1 MQINGISNG
10 MNAATI
16 GAQRGI
22 DLEEAR
28 EIKNGTTEEGAK
40 MRQAFK
46 TTEQARGL
54 GSRIDVQA

>member
-1 MQINGISNG
+1 MQIIGITNGTHVA
-10 MNAATI
+10 MA

-22 DLEEAR
+22 DSEEAA
-28 EIKNGTTEEGAK
+28 EIRNGTTEEGAK

-54 GSRIDVQA
+54 GNRIDTQA